1 MGTSKRDRQRANR
14 EVRRVIELK
23 QQRRDQ
29 MMARVKRFGFVA
41 AGVVAIALV
50 ANLVWGGGGD
60 TEAPA
65 TSTTAVVDTPTTGV
79 VDTTLAPATSTSL
92 PDNGSD
98 VTSTTAAG
106 TSTTSG

>member
-14 EVRRVIELK
+14 EARRVIELK
-23 QQRRDQ
+23 QKRRDQ

-50 ANLVWGGGGD
+50 ANLVWGGGED
-60 TEAPA
+60 PEAPA
-65 TSTTAVVDTPTTGV
+65 SSTTAVVDT
-79 VDTTLAPATSTSL
+79 TLPPATSSSL
-92 PDNGSD
+92 ADNGGD

>member
-1 MGTSKRDRQRANR
+1 MGSSKRDRQRANR
-14 EVRRVIELK
+14 EARRVIELK
-23 QQRRDQ
+23 QQRRHQ

-60 TEAPA
+60 TETPG
-65 TSTTAVVDTPTTGV
+65 TSTTAVVN
-79 VDTTLAPATSTSL
+79 TTLPPATSTSL